1 MSRLKVRAYR
11 PTFVSVST
19 RQLQAIGDGIR
30 ASGDDFEFTDN
41 LKDDA
46 DVALVVSGP
55 KYPGSRLCAD
65 RVEIHGRFNG
75 RTLVSESPFFR
86 RGAQPHTGPDPYFRL
101 SVGGFMRDDG
111 RFHPEGFEADGERWR
126 QIKEEHG
133 LEIKPWGRES
143 PTGPVLI
150 CMQKPSDASLRGL
163 NVRQWTETMIARVRE
178 RTFLEI
184 VMRAHPLDKTRA
196 GLELRDVCCRWSKE
210 PSLERDLEMASA
222 VITYTSLSAIESVM
236 AGVPTFCLS
245 SANHAWGVSL
255 MDDLSRLAWDDPLGE
270 IGRTPDRQGW
280 LDALSWGQWKLS
292 ELKEGTPWRRLK
304 TLLI

>member
-1 MSRLKVRAYR
+1 MSKLKVRAYR

-86 RGAQPHTGPDPYFRL
+86 QGAQPHDGPNPYFRL

-111 RFHPEGFEADGERWR
+111 KFHPEGFEADGSRWR
-126 QIKEEHG
+126 MIREEQG
-133 LEIKPWGRES
+133 LELLLWDHCPQ
-143 PTGPVLI
+143 GPILV

-163 NVRQWTETMIARVRE
+163 DIAKWTKSVILKIFYATARQVVVRP
-178 RTFLEI
+178 
-184 VMRAHPLDKTRA
+184 HPLDKSRA
-196 GLELRDVCCRWSKE
+196 SLDLDGLTGCSWSKE
-210 PSLERDLEMASA
+210 PALENDLKKAYA
-222 VITYTSLSAIESVM
+222 VVTYTSLSAIESVM

-245 SANHAWGVSL
+245 DANHAWDVSL
-255 MDDLSRLAWDDPLGE
+255 KDDLSQLELDDVSPFFIE
-270 IGRTPDRQGW
+270 RQRW
-280 LDALSWGQWKLS
+280 LNALSWGQWKLS
-292 ELKEGTPWRRLK
+292 ELREGTPWRRLK
-304 TLLI
+304 TLLT